1 MKSKYPLKL
10 KVVLIPVDEN
20 PSNNVMLFF
29 ITQLQHQKLI
39 NSWSVE
45 QRDEVTSA
53 AVYNPVDKTIL
64 MAVNKT
70 V

>member
-1 MKSKYPLKL
+1 MKSKCSLKL
-10 KVVLIPVDEN
+10 EVVLIPVDEN
-20 PSNNVMLFF
+20 PSINVILFF

-53 AVYNPVDKTIL
+53 AVYNPVDKTFL